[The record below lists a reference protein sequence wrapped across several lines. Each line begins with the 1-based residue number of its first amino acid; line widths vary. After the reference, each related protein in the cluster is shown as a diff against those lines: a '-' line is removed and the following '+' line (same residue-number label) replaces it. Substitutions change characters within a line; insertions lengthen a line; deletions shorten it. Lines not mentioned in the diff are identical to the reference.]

1 MNPSLTHNRYN
12 ACTFALAAK
21 PRHLRN
27 RTFVEQVEQ
36 FSRQLRP
43 HQMAMLPD
51 GTTVLARAVIEHNLA
66 AASRLYTCIYFDQ
79 LGALLG
85 VPESAAE
92 TTAARMVQEDRLKVR
107 GQRRTGLHHEWH
119 QRPTAVLVSGQW
131 SS

>member
-1 MNPSLTHNRYN
+1 MGG
-12 ACTFALAAK
+12 K
-21 PRHLRN
+21 PP
-27 RTFVEQVEQ
+27 QVEQ

-66 AASRLYTCIYFDQ
+66 AASRLYTAIYFDQ

-85 VPESAAE
+85 VPEAAAE

-107 GQRRTGLHHEWH
+107 GACLPVSDSQGSCSTQLALK
-119 QRPTAVLVSGQW
+119 PLPASLVQEEDAARGRSPAG
-131 SS
+131 